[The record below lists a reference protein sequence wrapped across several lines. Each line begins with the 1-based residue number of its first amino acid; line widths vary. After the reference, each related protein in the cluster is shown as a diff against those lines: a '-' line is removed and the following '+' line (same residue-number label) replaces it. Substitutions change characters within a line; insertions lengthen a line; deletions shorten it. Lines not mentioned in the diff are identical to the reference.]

1 VIFEVDVFVF
11 KSALNDCNVEF
22 GGIFTSFTLAEINL
36 STFVKVKVLVA
47 LRINSE
53 RLKVEVFVLN
63 INISKSYFCVSHS
76 MSIHF
81 LRHSLRILNHKLE
94 VLMTSSGVEFVQCV
108 IRH

>member
-53 RLKVEVFVLN
+53 RL
-63 INISKSYFCVSHS
+63 
-76 MSIHF
+76 
-81 LRHSLRILNHKLE
+81 
-94 VLMTSSGVEFVQCV
+94 
-108 IRH
+108 